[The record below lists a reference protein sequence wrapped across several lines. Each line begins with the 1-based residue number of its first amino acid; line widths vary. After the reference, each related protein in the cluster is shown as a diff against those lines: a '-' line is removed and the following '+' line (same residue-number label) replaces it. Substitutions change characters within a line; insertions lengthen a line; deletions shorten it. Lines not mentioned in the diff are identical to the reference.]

1 MNYGPLIF
9 FAAFLGMA
17 GSWFGFVL
25 TPQLQLG
32 SLQAT
37 NIVGVATYPYD
48 RPGLARAG
56 RDVYRANGCA
66 YCHSQQIGQTGTEF
80 ESVLGAAGTN
90 QAAVLAV
97 LQKLKPVLSEDE
109 LSKMLSALP
118 VTVFRTAARPQADSA
133 VKALTGVGGKAA
145 MGVNPV
151 GPDIARGW
159 GNRRTVADDF
169 LYDQPVM
176 PGSQR
181 IGPDLA
187 NVGLRLADPNWQ
199 LRHLYM
205 PRIEAKGSTM
215 PNYPFLFEKRRI
227 GSVPDPDA
235 LVLPAPEAPP
245 TGYEIVPKPEAR
257 ALVAYLLSLR
267 ADVSLFSAPLA
278 AAAISNGG
286 GGTNAVGTNVVSTN
300 ATGTPVVSTN
310 TAATPVGSTNAA
322 PAK

>member
-1 MNYGPLIF
+1 VNYGPLIF

-32 SLQAT
+32 SMQAT
-37 NIVGVATYPYD
+37 NIVGVATYPLD
-48 RPGLARAG
+48 RPGLAKAG

-80 ESVLGAAGTN
+80 EIVLGNAGTN
-90 QAAVLAV
+90 QAAVLAA
-97 LQKLKPVLSEDE
+97 LQKLKPVQSESE
-109 LSKMLSALP
+109 LSKLLSALP
-118 VTVFRTAARPQADSA
+118 ITVFRTRERSQADSA
-133 VKALTGVGGKAA
+133 VKSLNGAGGKAA
-145 MGVNPV
+145 MGVKPI

-169 LYDQPVM
+169 LFDQPVM
-176 PGSQR
+176 LGSQR

-187 NVGLRLADPNWQ
+187 NVGLRLPDSNWQ

-205 PRIEAKGSTM
+205 PRVEIKGSTM
-215 PNYPFLFEKRRI
+215 PNYPFLFEKRKI

-235 LVLPAPEAPP
+235 LLLSGPAAPP
-245 TGYEIVPKPEAR
+245 AGYEIIPKTEAR

-278 AAAISNGG
+278 AAAVTSSANG
-286 GGTNAVGTNVVSTN
+286 
-300 ATGTPVVSTN
+300 TN
-310 TAATPVGSTNAA
+310 TAAAPVASTNAA

>member
-32 SLQAT
+32 GMQAT
-37 NIVGVATYPYD
+37 NIVGIATYPLD
-48 RPGLARAG
+48 RPGLAKAG
-56 RDVYRANGCA
+56 REVYRANGCA

-80 ESVLGAAGTN
+80 EVVLGDAGTN
-90 QAAVLAV
+90 QAAVLAALRKV
-97 LQKLKPVLSEDE
+97 TPVASEAELLKSLGQ
-109 LSKMLSALP
+109 LP
-118 VTVFRTAARPQADSA
+118 ATVMRTGERGLADGA
-133 VKALTGVGGKAA
+133 MKALKEAGGKTAL
-145 MGVNPV
+145 GVKPT

-169 LYDQPVM
+169 LFDQPVM
-176 PGSQR
+176 LGSQR

-187 NVGLRLADPNWQ
+187 NVGLRLPDPNWQ

-205 PRIEAKGSTM
+205 PRVEVKGSTM
-215 PNYPFLFEKRRI
+215 PNYPFLFEQRKI

-235 LVLPAPEAPP
+235 LVLSGSAALPV
-245 TGYEIVPKPEAR
+245 GYEVVPKPEAR

-278 AAAISNGG
+278 SGVPSGGSDTNTAAASG
-286 GGTNAVGTNVVSTN
+286 VSTN
-300 ATGTPVVSTN
+300 A
-310 TAATPVGSTNAA
+310 

>member
-1 MNYGPLIF
+1 VNYGPLIF
-9 FAAFLGMA
+9 LAAFLGMA

-32 SLQAT
+32 RLQAT
-37 NIVGVATYPYD
+37 NTVGAITYPLG

-56 RDVYRANGCA
+56 LDVYRANGCA
-66 YCHSQQIGQTGTEF
+66 YCHSQQVGQTGTEF
-80 ESVLGAAGTN
+80 EIVLGDAGTN
-90 QAAVLAV
+90 QAAVLAA
-97 LQKLKPVLSEDE
+97 LQKLNPVVSEGE

-118 VTVFRTAARPQADSA
+118 TTVLRTGERGEADSA
-133 VKALTGVGGKAA
+133 VKALAGAGGKAA
-145 MGVNPV
+145 LGVKPI

-169 LYDQPVM
+169 LYDSPVM
-176 PGSQR
+176 TGSQR

-187 NVGLRLADPNWQ
+187 NVGLRLPDPNWQ

-205 PRIEAKGSTM
+205 PRAEVKGSTM
-215 PNYPFLFEKRRI
+215 PVYPFLFEKRKI
-227 GSVPDPDA
+227 GSNPDPDA
-235 LVLPAPEAPP
+235 LVLSGPAAPP

-278 AAAISNGG
+278 AAAVSSGG
-286 GGTNAVGTNVVSTN
+286 SG
-300 ATGTPVVSTN
+300 TN
-310 TAATPVGSTNAA
+310 TAPAQSASTNGE